1 MTALTR
7 WSRYV
12 DQQPEAYAHFP
23 LAGVPRAH
31 RDTHVSSASLLE
43 ARAWINMPSGTMAP
57 HILMPNHNP
66 SNFKHLFITDYWLI
80 TCCNFTTTELF
91 LSFFNWGEFS
101 RSDKCLYKRE
111 GEVLFQGSRVP
122 RFLSRQSVQ
131 MDMVHVPPH
140 SLVQLDPDDLTA
152 ET

>member
-1 MTALTR
+1 MTALTW

-12 DQQPEAYAHFP
+12 DQQPEAYAHVP

-31 RDTHVSSASLLE
+31 QDTHVSSASLLE

-57 HILMPNHNP
+57 HIVTPYHNP
-66 SNFKHLFITDYWLI
+66 SNFKHLLITDYWLI
-80 TCCNFTTTELF
+80 AICNFTTTEQLF

-101 RSDKCLYKRE
+101 RSDKCLCKKE
-111 GEVLFQGSRVP
+111 GGVMFQGSRVL
-122 RFLSRQSVQ
+122 RFLSI
-131 MDMVHVPPH
+131 PPH